1 MSAVDSR
8 VASDAQP
15 EQMIDALNRRRQ
27 LTLVLAL
34 FGVAVG
40 LGSLFLAAG
49 AMYTKDPV
57 RELRIEGAALQ
68 PAPAAK
74 P

>member
-1 MSAVDSR
+1 MPAVDSR
-8 VASDAQP
+8 VVPELQP
-15 EQMIDALNRRRQ
+15 EQMIVAMNRRRQ
-27 LTLVLAL
+27 LTVVVAL
-34 FGVAVG
+34 LGIAVG
-40 LGSLFLAAG
+40 LGVLFLAAG

-68 PAPAAK
+68 PSPAAE

>member
-57 RELRIEGAALQ
+57 RELRIEGVDGRVNHDCWN
-68 PAPAAK
+68 
-74 P
+74 